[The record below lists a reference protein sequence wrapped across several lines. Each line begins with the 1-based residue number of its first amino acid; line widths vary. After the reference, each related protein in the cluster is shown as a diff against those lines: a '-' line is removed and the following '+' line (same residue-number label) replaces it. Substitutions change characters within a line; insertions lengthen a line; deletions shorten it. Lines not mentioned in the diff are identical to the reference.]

1 MSRSQSKRNRLGFGC
16 RHAALAAA
24 LCLFGHSAA
33 AKNYDY
39 SGTEIN
45 QMDAGGYAS
54 NNFYNGSGDSKDEGV
69 RNGMRA
75 LNHLAALDIGG
86 AIHYG
91 YKGYGNYI
99 NSQSMDDLDNNSW
112 KNKGAMN
119 SLAQGPLSG
128 TSGTSNSGITGG
140 DTPKVSGPEAQNAK
154 LPGGASGASTTVSPG
169 HKLADMDHGFLYR
182 GETGEVA
189 AEFEKKSGMSRDE
202 LFNQLAA
209 TEASG
214 LSWDDPNVADKM
226 EARYQAFIA
235 KIPNAEFRSNI
246 EKMHSMFSLAK
257 KTQVLEEAAAFY
269 KKMRYGDGNVAAAGK
284 SGLNASDVSAA
295 QAAAAAAATAAAQSA
310 DRAPAS
316 VSEAAASSDAKPTA
330 EIALKLTKEQMG
342 MYLGIDASK
351 GDDLK
356 DLMGPEDTLFRL
368 VSKRYRKLTPMMIG
382 RI

>member
-1 MSRSQSKRNRLGFGC
+1 MGRSQSKRNRLGFGC
-16 RHAALAAA
+16 QHAALVAS
-24 LCLFGHSAA
+24 LCLLAQSAT

-39 SGTEIN
+39 SSTEIN

-99 NSQSMDDLDNNSW
+99 NSQSMDDLDSNAW
-112 KNKGAMN
+112 KNKGAMT

-140 DTPKVSGPEAQNAK
+140 DTPNVSGPEAQNAK
-154 LPGGASGASTTVSPG
+154 LPGGASGASTSVTPG
-169 HKLADMDHGFLYR
+169 HKLADMDRGFLYR

-235 KIPNAEFRSNI
+235 KIPNAEYRSNI

-269 KKMRYGDGNVAAAGK
+269 KKMRYGDGNVANANK
-284 SGLNASDVSAA
+284 SGVNPSDVSAA
-295 QAAAAAAATAAAQSA
+295 QAASAAAAAAAQSA

-316 VSEAAASSDAKPTA
+316 VSEVAAAGDAKPAA
-330 EIALKLTKEQMG
+330 EATQKLTKEQMG
-342 MYLGIDASK
+342 MYLGIDATK

-356 DLMGPEDTLFRL
+356 DLMGPEDSLFRL

-382 RI
+382 RM